1 MRPGGQVQGT
11 AGLCYIWWK
20 WELGEQDTGLR
31 SQRGPGPPSSGWWVV
46 GEFEAEEEGAMTQV
60 WTGFL
65 WLQVGRRRG
74 GGGGEW
80 GEVEAGI
87 PGGSFLQ

>member
-1 MRPGGQVQGT
+1 M
-11 AGLCYIWWK
+11 
-20 WELGEQDTGLR
+20 
-31 SQRGPGPPSSGWWVV
+31 V